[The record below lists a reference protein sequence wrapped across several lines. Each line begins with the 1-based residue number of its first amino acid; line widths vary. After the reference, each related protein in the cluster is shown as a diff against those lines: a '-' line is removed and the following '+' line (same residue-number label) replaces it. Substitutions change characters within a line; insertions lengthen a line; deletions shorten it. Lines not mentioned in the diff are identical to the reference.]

1 VRQNLSRGDR
11 VVSAWGIG
19 YVAVG
24 VSIATAVAWPI
35 YATPRLAVIAAVAM
49 ASSGALVLLSRF
61 FGWRRWGAPLAS
73 VGLYLV
79 MVVPLAIPSALVSPV
94 LWLRGIRDGVAGIVV
109 GWKQLLT
116 LSLPMGGYQ
125 AVLVPFLLVI
135 FFGSLGAVAL
145 AARNG
150 RWAPLAAVLVVLMSA
165 FGVVF
170 GSSSTGAD
178 ATFSVFSVPAPRQV
192 LLGTAL
198 VLVSLVWLAGRARLT
213 RSESL
218 RVARAQ
224 TRSVRQRSESF
235 AFAARRNALA
245 VGIVAI
251 ALVAGVAIAPV
262 AASVG
267 PRQALRDRVDPILVL
282 RQQPSPLSKYRSW
295 FASDVYNSTIFMVS
309 GNTKNVGRIRLATL
323 DSYDGEDFHISGAAD
338 GEAGRFS
345 RLPRTTPDSSRAQA
359 LTITMGNAFSGISL
373 PVPEGLAAA
382 PTFHGA
388 RAEQLSDAFYLDSAA
403 ASAIDVAQDSSA
415 EFGLEPGDS
424 YTVYAD
430 PSRVSISALGSGS
443 AGASL
448 IDSADYPQLTAWV
461 QRQKQSRTAAGL
473 ETLIKR
479 LRDRGYL
486 SHAIANDS
494 ASRDWISALQ
504 KRAPYTFQPS
514 YSGHSTSRIE
524 SLFTTMLDQQRRV
537 GDGAADSLLI
547 SGVGD
552 DEQFAVAAALLAR
565 YEGFESRVVLG
576 TRLTS
581 SDPKLGVAPCA
592 SVCTG
597 ANVSAWVEV
606 RKASGAWVSFDSTPQ
621 FTTAPTV
628 VTDGQQLPKNPTIPD
643 HANSNVVNPPSAT
656 SDNSN
661 TLSTHKD
668 PARNVLVSF
677 LPALRI
683 VGLSLLLVLLL
694 VLPALAVAFA
704 KLTRRR
710 RRRDARVP
718 EVSIVGAWDE
728 LIDTYVDLGI
738 PMPRTASRLDCAVAA
753 ARPAALELAV
763 AVNRAVFAEH
773 PPGRDASTLSW
784 QLVDAE
790 KQQLTES
797 STFSQR
803 MRARFSPAS
812 FLRQLDPASLPPGA
826 VTFFRRKDN
835 TR

>member
-1 VRQNLSRGDR
+1 VRQKRSRGER
-11 VVSAWGIG
+11 ELSAWGLG
-19 YVAVG
+19 YVVIG
-24 VSIATAVAWPI
+24 VSIATAIAWPI
-35 YATPRLAVIAAVAM
+35 YATPRLALIAAVAT
-49 ASSGALVLLSRF
+49 AGSVAIVLLSRF
-61 FGWRRWGAPLAS
+61 LGWPRWGAPLAS
-73 VGLYLV
+73 LGLYLV
-79 MVVPLAIPSALVSPV
+79 LVVPLAVPSALASPV
-94 LWLRGIRDGVAGIVV
+94 FWLRGIRDGMAGIVV

-116 LSLPMGGYQ
+116 LSLPMGEYQ
-125 AVLVPFLLVI
+125 AVLVPFLFVI

-145 AARNG
+145 ATRKG
-150 RWAPLAAVLVVLMSA
+150 RWAPLAAVMVVLMSA

-170 GSSSTGAD
+170 GSSSTGVD
-178 ATFSVFSVPAPRQV
+178 ASFSLLSIPAPRQV

-198 VLVSLVWLAGRARLT
+198 VLASLIWLVGRSRLT
-213 RSESL
+213 RSDAL
-218 RVARAQ
+218 RAARAQ
-224 TRSVRQRSESF
+224 TGSVRQRSESF
-235 AFAARRNALA
+235 SLAARRNALA
-245 VGIVAI
+245 VGIVVVALFAGI
-251 ALVAGVAIAPV
+251 AVAPV
-262 AASVG
+262 AATVG
-267 PRQALRDRVDPILVL
+267 PRQALRDSVDPILVL

-295 FASDVYNSTIFMVS
+295 FSSDVYNSTIFTVS

-323 DSYDGEDFHISGAAD
+323 DSYDGEEFHISGAAD

-345 RLPRTTPDSSRAQA
+345 RLPRTTPDSDSAQA
-359 LTITMGNAFSGISL
+359 LTITVGNAFSGILL
-373 PVPEGLAAA
+373 PVPDGIAAA
-382 PTFHGA
+382 PTFHGV
-388 RAEQLSDAFYLDSAA
+388 RAEQLSDAFYLDTSG
-403 ASAIDVAQDSSA
+403 ASAIDVVQDGSA

-424 YTVYAD
+424 YTVYAV
-430 PSRVSISALGSGS
+430 PSRVPTSALGSGS
-443 AGASL
+443 SGASL
-448 IDSADYPQLTAWV
+448 ITATDYPQLTAWV
-461 QRQKQSRTAAGL
+461 QRQKQPRTAAGL
-473 ETLIKR
+473 GVLIKR
-479 LRDRGYL
+479 FRDRGYL
-486 SHAIANDS
+486 SHSISNDS
-494 ASRDWISALQ
+494 ASLDWVRALQ
-504 KRAPYTFQPS
+504 KRASYVFQSS

-524 SLFTTMLDQQRRV
+524 ALFTSMLDQQRRV
-537 GDGAADSLLI
+537 GDDARDSLLV

-552 DEQFAVAAALLAR
+552 DEQFAVGVALLAR

-606 RKASGAWVSFDSTPQ
+606 RNAGGAWVSFDSTPQ
-621 FTTAPTV
+621 FTTSPTV

-661 TLSTHKD
+661 TLNTHKD
-668 PARNVLVSF
+668 PTKNVLVSF
-677 LPALRI
+677 LPALRV
-683 VGLSLLLVLLL
+683 VGLSLLLLLLL
-694 VLPALAVAFA
+694 VLPAVAIALA
-704 KLTRRR
+704 KLLRRN

-738 PMPRTASRLDCAVAA
+738 APPRAASRLDFAAAA

-773 PPGRDASTLSW
+773 PPGREASTLSW
-784 QLVDAE
+784 ELVDAE

-812 FLRQLDPASLPPGA
+812 FLRQLNPASLSFGA
-826 VTFFRRKDN
+826 PTLFRRKDSK
-835 TR
+835 R